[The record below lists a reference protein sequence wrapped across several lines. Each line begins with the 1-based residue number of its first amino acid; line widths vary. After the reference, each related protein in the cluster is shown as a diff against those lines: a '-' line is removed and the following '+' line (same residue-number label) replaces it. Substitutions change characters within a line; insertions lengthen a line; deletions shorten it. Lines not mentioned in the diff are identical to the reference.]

1 LPIFGFHPFGSQT
14 TSGIPLALSFAP
26 RPCNR
31 FAFVE
36 DEEAAGLINATSR
49 QLEKYIR
56 QFPADKYVA
65 LGRPFGLPNFQAD
78 ARASYLYIET

>member
-26 RPCNR
+26 RPHDR

-36 DEEAAGLINATSR
+36 DEEAAGLISATSR
-49 QLEKYIR
+49 HYGKAR
-56 QFPADKYVA
+56 HKFPADKYDA
-65 LGRPFGLPNFQAD
+65 LGRP
-78 ARASYLYIET
+78 